1 MKTLNQYNERTGHK
15 KTNTVWFQLYELH
28 GIVKFPETESRTVV
42 PRGWGKK
49 NGELAGEDDKTLA
62 MDSSDSW
69 KNDVNVLSAF
79 ELYT

>member
-1 MKTLNQYNERTGHK
+1 MNDLTPKVIKVIE
-15 KTNTVWFQLYELH
+15 TV
-28 GIVKFPETESRTVV
+28 GRMIVT
-42 PRGWGKK
+42 RGFGKK